1 MFSKR
6 VWCQAQV
13 LVVGAILTTGKRT
26 ITSVLG
32 VMGLTQEEHFQNYH
46 RVLNRAVWSSLEAS
60 RILLIMLVTVFVPCG
75 PIIMGM
81 DDTIERRKGEKI
93 KAKGIYRDP
102 VRSSHSHF
110 VKVSGLRWLSLMLLV
125 EIPWASRV
133 WALPFLT
140 ALAPS
145 ERYNQ
150 HYKRRHKTLIDWGR
164 QMMLQVK
171 RWLPTR
177 ELVVVT
183 DSSFAALQLLAAVGQ
198 RCLPIHMIT
207 RLRLD
212 AALYNPA
219 PLRQPRQMGR
229 PRLKGSRLPNLEKI
243 LVNPDEK
250 WQTVTLNRR
259 QW

>member
-1 MFSKR
+1 MQSTLTALLLVSLNLPVQVASIIEPFAAVFSKR
-6 VWCQAQV
+6 VWCQAQI

-110 VKVSGLRWLSLMLLV
+110 VKVSGLRWV
-125 EIPWASRV
+125 
-133 WALPFLT
+133 
-140 ALAPS
+140 
-145 ERYNQ
+145 
-150 HYKRRHKTLIDWGR
+150 
-164 QMMLQVK
+164 
-171 RWLPTR
+171 
-177 ELVVVT
+177 
-183 DSSFAALQLLAAVGQ
+183 
-198 RCLPIHMIT
+198 
-207 RLRLD
+207 
-212 AALYNPA
+212 
-219 PLRQPRQMGR
+219 
-229 PRLKGSRLPNLEKI
+229 LPNAISRNSLG
-243 LVNPDEK
+243 V
-250 WQTVTLNRR
+250 TGMGVTLLNSFSSI
-259 QW
+259 